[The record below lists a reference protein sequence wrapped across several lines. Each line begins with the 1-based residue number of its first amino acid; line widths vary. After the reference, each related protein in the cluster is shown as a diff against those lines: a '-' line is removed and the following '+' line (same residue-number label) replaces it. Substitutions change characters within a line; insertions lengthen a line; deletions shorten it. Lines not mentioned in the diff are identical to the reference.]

1 MSVTV
6 LNTAEIA
13 LNYAEISDIG
23 GRQSNQDAH
32 GSVISDELALFVVA
46 DGAGGHDGGEIA
58 AKTVV
63 ESLVASF
70 SRESTFNVT
79 AMHAYISTAIAEVH
93 EVKTDQLH
101 LKDMSATVAA
111 VLLDLKSG
119 ESIWA
124 HMGDT
129 RIYQF
134 RRSKV
139 QRITKDHSI
148 AQQFVDAG
156 FGAYESIR
164 SHPQRNR
171 LFAAIGSEGDTQP
184 EISDHAIPF
193 IDGDVFLVCTDGF
206 WEWVTENDME
216 QTLAEST
223 TADEWLHKMCDTIAE
238 KAEASGKSRDNCTAY
253 AIWLGEPEV
262 VTITR

>member
-1 MSVTV
+1 MTH
-6 LNTAEIA
+6 TALGTTEIA
-13 LNYAEISDIG
+13 LAFAEISDIG

-32 GSVISDELALFVVA
+32 GHLITDDIAFFVIA

-63 ESLVASF
+63 ASMTGSF
-70 SRESTFNVT
+70 IRENAFGAA
-79 AMHAYISTAIAEVH
+79 AMHAYIDSAIDGVRKAKV
-93 EVKTDQLH
+93 DQAK

-111 VLLDLKSG
+111 LLLDLKNG
-119 ESIWA
+119 LSIWA

-129 RIYQF
+129 RIYLF

-139 QRITKDHSI
+139 QKITTDHSI

-156 FGAYESIR
+156 FWAYDSIR
-164 SHPQRNR
+164 THPQRNR
-171 LFAAIGSEGDTQP
+171 LFAAIGSEGDTLP
-184 EISDHAIPF
+184 EITEIAIPF

-206 WEWVTENDME
+206 WEWATENDME
-216 QTLAEST
+216 QALADST
-223 TADEWLHKMCDTIAE
+223 SAGEWLHKLCDTIAD
-238 KAEASGKSRDNCTAY
+238 KADASGKSRDNCTAY

-262 VTITR
+262 VTIAR

>member
-1 MSVTV
+1 MIATE
-6 LNTAEIA
+6 LNTSEIA
-13 LNYAEISDIG
+13 LGYAEISDIG

-32 GSVISDELALFVVA
+32 GYKARDEVAFFVVA

-58 AKTVV
+58 AKTVID
-63 ESLVASF
+63 SAIASF
-70 SRESTFNVT
+70 TKLDSFSVS
-79 AMHAYISTAIAEVH
+79 AMHAHIESAINGVQEA
-93 EVKTDQLH
+93 KIDQAH

-111 VLLDLKSG
+111 VLLDLKNG
-119 ESIWA
+119 RSIWA

-156 FGAYESIR
+156 FWAYDSIR

-171 LFAAIGSEGDTQP
+171 LFAAIGSEGETRP
-184 EISDHAIPF
+184 EITELAIPF
-193 IDGDVFLVCTDGF
+193 IDGDVFLLCTDGF
-206 WEWVTENDME
+206 WEWASEDDME
-216 QTLAEST
+216 QALAESMS
-223 TADEWLHKMCDTIAE
+223 ADEWLRKLCDTISE
-238 KAEASGKSRDNCTAY
+238 KANASGKSRDNCTAY